1 VTFDPEKA
9 VWRKSSYSSG
19 GESNCVEVAMTD
31 ELVAVRDSK
40 DPQSG
45 HFVLTPEAWRGLL
58 AVAKKHG
65 EQ

>member
-1 VTFDPEKA
+1 
-9 VWRKSSYSSG
+9 
-19 GESNCVEVAMTD
+19 MTD